1 MHAGSAFTFSDIH
14 HYIQSSRS
22 SMQRMSQPQPAGP
35 AAANRLDAPWSFLTY
50 DPAMPVEQLLQRGAH
65 LVQYVS
71 QECHRGMLAA
81 SSPGRAVKD
90 SDRNLL
96 HVHATA
102 DLPGVSTWRV
112 LRTLAGPSGTSFDD
126 FLDRLLGDKLEG
138 VTLHR
143 NACADTYGRPWA
155 DSSRVPPRMVSVGSL
170 YYDDSSLFKHATKE
184 LVYLDYMHIHSDE
197 RTITRV
203 FKSVDCD
210 PLAPKKHVERH
221 KHILFGYSIEDIT
234 RRPCGGDADDEDS
247 CTTRVTF
254 YGDYAMA
261 LSEPGRV
268 IRDAK
273 HFLEKLATSI
283 QLLERILAV
292 HLPKLSAHSTNTH
305 VRSCHTCLQTFSRI
319 RSPTTCVGCTMCFCV
334 DCLSPHEVADTP
346 STSSSSSGSRR
357 STWRTC
363 HACYASSNPRRRFSQ
378 SSLRDAMSFAT
389 SSTPTHHNDTI
400 VATPRT
406 SLTTS
411 RTKPTLQAPCAQ
423 CTVRPATLACRLCRD
438 LCCQPCCRVERF
450 VDPHGDVSF
459 DVWTCTNCIAQTTA
473 ETSPPQAKSQ
483 PVATPIKTPP
493 PHPSTQ
499 AKNEIAS
506 SRGPSDF
513 IDPRPHTL
521 LFNYLV
527 RISEGNESDNL
538 SSSPLELGPCEPSP
552 PQSSSSPDAPP
563 SADALPASMSS
574 PPPQSLSNA
583 PLSDQTKPHDP
594 PMSPA
599 HLDHI
604 RTAAVLDLDTND
616 DLDALCLQTAT
627 RMECTYA
634 FVNLIYKGAYML
646 KGVAAIGAAMPT
658 SIPRDCA
665 LSSHSSSL
673 PLLVPDAEMDA
684 RFAMS
689 PLVTGKE
696 HIRFYYGLPLVTTTG
711 ALLGTVA
718 VADNHPRVRVSA
730 SQRDD
735 LVEFASQTATL
746 IATRLNLQ

>member
-1 MHAGSAFTFSDIH
+1 
-14 HYIQSSRS
+14 
-22 SMQRMSQPQPAGP
+22 MSQPQPAGP

-138 VTLHR
+138 ATLHR

-319 RSPTTCVGCTMCFCV
+319 RSPTTCVGCTMCFC
-334 DCLSPHEVADTP
+334 
-346 STSSSSSGSRR
+346 
-357 STWRTC
+357 
-363 HACYASSNPRRRFSQ
+363 
-378 SSLRDAMSFAT
+378 
-389 SSTPTHHNDTI
+389 
-400 VATPRT
+400 
-406 SLTTS
+406 
-411 RTKPTLQAPCAQ
+411 
-423 CTVRPATLACRLCRD
+423 
-438 LCCQPCCRVERF
+438 
-450 VDPHGDVSF
+450 
-459 DVWTCTNCIAQTTA
+459 TTA

-538 SSSPLELGPCEPSP
+538 SSSPLELDPCEPSP